1 MKYNLGCDRD
11 ILFREHENTG
21 VSNIM
26 PFLFFYCGCVGEL
39 FNIRFRST
47 TSSEGESTSHPF
59 TRRKIDP

>member
-1 MKYNLGCDRD
+1 MKCNLGCGHRD

-39 FNIRFRST
+39 SNIRFRST
-47 TSSEGESTSHPF
+47 TSSERGKYKSSLY
-59 TRRKIDP
+59 KLDAK